1 MKDKLSTLGIYLLF
15 LIPVF
20 LVIAF
25 IALDIYALAVYGNTP
40 VEEIPLWIAVLF
52 FSGKK

>member
-1 MKDKLSTLGIYLLF
+1 MKDKLSTIGVYLLL
-15 LIPVF
+15 LIPVL

-25 IALDIYALAVYGNTP
+25 IVLDIYAFAVYSNTP

>member
-1 MKDKLSTLGIYLLF
+1 MKDKLSTIGVYLLL

-20 LVIAF
+20 LVIGF
-25 IALDIYALAVYGNTP
+25 IALDIYALSVYGNTP